1 MNSPERDNFI
11 QNDRECKIAL
21 TELFNNADVNS
32 WLTRYQGLY
41 DSVTISPK
49 GLPSITSVHLAD
61 DHFEHI
67 ALFGHLFRTL
77 QDCREHLMTGQ
88 ADL

>member
-11 QNDRECKIAL
+11 QNDRECKMAL

-32 WLTRYQGLY
+32 WLKRYLGLY

-49 GLPSITSVHLAD
+49 GLPPITSVHLAGEY
-61 DHFEHI
+61 FEHI

-77 QDCREHLMTGQ
+77 LDCRDKLMTGQ
-88 ADL
+88 TDL